1 MLSGQTASYQDY
13 EVALLPFDIIN
24 ISQTSYPG
32 SYSHCC
38 GNAIDFVGY
47 YGGERRAY
55 YAPFSCHRTGR
66 TSYGYIYTSNNLVW
80 TPNYGL
86 TYVTVLFSHD
96 NNPPQKTSF
105 NQGEIIGFM
114 GDYPTTVV
122 TGVHCH
128 TEGANMANA
137 GYVDSG
143 IKCRPTHNYNCW
155 MLSNNKPYA
164 GLFYITGDETI
175 RDTKGISFTKW
186 DGGVT
191 PPTPP
196 TPPAKKFIKLLL
208 MLKRK
213 RKGGL
218 KRYGA
223 VRV

>member
-1 MLSGQTASYQDY
+1 MLRGQTAIYQDH

-24 ISQTSYPG
+24 ISQVSTPS

-38 GNAIDFVGY
+38 GNALDFVGY
-47 YGGERRAY
+47 YAGEKRPY
-55 YAPFSCHRTGR
+55 YAPFSCHRTGTT
-66 TSYGYIYTSNNLVW
+66 TSGYIYTSNNPVW
-80 TPNYGL
+80 TPSHGL

-96 NNPPQKTSF
+96 NVTPQQTSF
-105 NQGEIIGFM
+105 NQGDLIGYM
-114 GDYPTTVV
+114 GDRGFV

-137 GYVDSG
+137 GYINSG
-143 IKCRPTHNYNCW
+143 VTCAGGNVCW

-164 GLFYITGDETI
+164 SLFYITGDETI